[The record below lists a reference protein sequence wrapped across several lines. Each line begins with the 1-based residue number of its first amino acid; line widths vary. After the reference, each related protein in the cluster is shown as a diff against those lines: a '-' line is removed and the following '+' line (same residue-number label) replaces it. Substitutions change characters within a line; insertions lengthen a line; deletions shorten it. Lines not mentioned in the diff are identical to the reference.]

1 MPGSNRT
8 SSPPARTPSTSGP
21 ELGEMRR
28 GRERRVGAVAQQV
41 EGGAQLAQGVVARM
55 LDGREG
61 RARLVGMLVEEV
73 QRDARLHVDEGDVVR
88 EHVVQL
94 LRELQPL
101 LARLALARFLG
112 EALLLGALLA
122 SHPHHL

>member
-1 MPGSNRT
+1 
-8 SSPPARTPSTSGP
+8 
-21 ELGEMRR
+21 
-28 GRERRVGAVAQQV
+28 
-41 EGGAQLAQGVVARM
+41 
-55 LDGREG
+55 
-61 RARLVGMLVEEV
+61 MLVEEV

-101 LARLALARFLG
+101 LARLALARFMG